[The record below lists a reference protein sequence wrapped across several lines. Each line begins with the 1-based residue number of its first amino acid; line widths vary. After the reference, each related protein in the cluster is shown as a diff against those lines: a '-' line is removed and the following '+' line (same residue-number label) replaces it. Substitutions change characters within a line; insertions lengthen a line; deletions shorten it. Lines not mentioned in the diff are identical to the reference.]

1 MHRLPARLF
10 FLTLAML
17 MLAGCTRGDGVRER
31 VFPPTAS
38 IQELVQREGGSWTL
52 RLRLQNFSNVG
63 MRMDALQAQ
72 LRLAGS
78 DAGGVTLQPGVIV
91 PPQSAEVV
99 ETTLVVS
106 AATAAAVRA
115 ALDAGRSVPYALE
128 GSIRSSEPRR
138 RNDEFT
144 FESQL
149 NAVPGLAGVLR

>member
-1 MHRLPARLF
+1 MIRLPSRIA
-10 FLTLAML
+10 FLSVALL
-17 MLAGCTRGDGVRER
+17 VLAGCTRGDGVRER

-63 MRMDALQAQ
+63 MRMDAVQAQ

-78 DAGGVTLQPGVIV
+78 DAGGIVLQPGVIV

-106 AATAAAVRA
+106 AATAGAVRA
-115 ALDAGRSVPYALE
+115 ALDAGRSVPYVLE
-128 GSIRSSEPRR
+128 GTIRSSEPRK

>member
-1 MHRLPARLF
+1 M
-10 FLTLAML
+10 ML
-17 MLAGCTRGDGVRER
+17 GRWLLIGSILLLSACVAGDGVRER

-38 IQELVQREGGSWTL
+38 IQELVQREGGGWTL

-63 MRMDALQAQ
+63 MRMDTVQAQ
-72 LRLAGS
+72 LRLAGT
-78 DAGGVTLQPGVIV
+78 DAGGITLQPGVIV

-106 AATAAAVRA
+106 AATAGAVRA
-115 ALDAGRSVPYALE
+115 ALDAGRSVPYVLE

-149 NAVPGLAGVLR
+149 SAVPGLAGVLR